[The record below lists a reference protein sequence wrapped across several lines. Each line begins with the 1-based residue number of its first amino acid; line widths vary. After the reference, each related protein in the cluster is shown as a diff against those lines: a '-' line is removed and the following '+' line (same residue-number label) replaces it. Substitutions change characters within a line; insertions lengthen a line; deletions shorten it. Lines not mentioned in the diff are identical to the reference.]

1 MKKLNIHVPPQSI
14 LLLWQTRVIWA
25 VKDRYFNVAN
35 SETLNNYNLK
45 SINNSFREKQ
55 QYSQNLKHKILYID

>member
-1 MKKLNIHVPPQSI
+1 MFPHKAFCCSDKP
-14 LLLWQTRVIWA
+14 VIWA

-35 SETLNNYNLK
+35 SETLNNYHLK

-55 QYSQNLKHKILYID
+55 QYSQNLKNINLVY